1 MNTMNGTT
9 ALPAISVALR
19 AADVAAA
26 AKNRNGLTYKG
37 FGVLSGNATS
47 SMLMDYKAES
57 PEAYWRLI
65 RTLFGGPRPIMNT
78 VKVEMGNDRNN
89 STGPNPCTMRDCDE
103 YPAVE
108 RDPGFQLAADAR
120 TVQPSVRLSILRW
133 MAPTWVHDNDDVY
146 HWYKNTILAVY
157 RKYGIMVDSV
167 NPDVNERTA
176 DLEWVAEFKR
186 RILTDDTGFEV
197 LGTGSADGNRSD
209 AAVAENGTASA
220 EVIDAAEVVRIEA
233 GGGRAAT
240 ATDAGWSSDEEREL
254 FRRIKV
260 ITSDEEVTGTFAGEV
275 IADPRY
281 LNAMDV
287 ASYHYSVEDDP
298 EGNFTRLADEFDK
311 EVWNSE
317 AQAVFSNSADRPNN
331 TNGDGLTDA
340 ERDALPADARGT
352 GAFGAAA
359 STGLG
364 GQNGPLEMANTL
376 IKGFVE
382 SRRTHAI
389 YQPAI
394 GACHEHME
402 YASKELVS
410 ARDPWSGW
418 MYYDAGCAIL
428 EHFAKFANLG
438 WEPAPSDEGAVGKAD
453 WGRDQDKDARIWRA
467 IPAASGCEVGGNNP
481 VNGARRG
488 ENSYLT
494 LAAPDGSD
502 FSTIVVNDSAFVR
515 IVRITVDSSLT
526 AAGKLVEIWET
537 RAAEPGER
545 YDTAYR
551 RCIGSV
557 EGDRTPEGI
566 TIYEFDMRP
575 WSIITVT
582 TLADI
587 EPYAIPSA
595 AEGSRAVLD
604 ENPTASILHADAFD
618 DPARGARYTTD
629 SNGAFEIVPDPERGA
644 VLRQQIDWTH
654 AGNAWIEGD
663 PRTTIGDMRWTNY
676 RVSVDVRF
684 EPYPGRAPYVLL
696 GARDMGG
703 NKFTTDICGYDF
715 KLRADGVWLL
725 RRYGD
730 EKRRGHLE
738 DLRRRAA
745 EAGTTPFQPGA
756 GDWFTLA
763 LQVAGPVVT
772 VWLNGA
778 KVTEWT
784 DDRPQSAGRI
794 DLGTSFDHVRFSNL
808 KVERVPGLSP
818 YYSALIDDMH
828 MVSWDDSRTPVLE
841 YGGDWRHLNGQGM
854 FTYMRSISRTNQI
867 GATLSHTFDGTGLD
881 VFGPSDGS
889 VWLDVY
895 VDGSLVKPGVQ
906 TQVNEGSLRTQ
917 LRVEGLEPGRHTV
930 TLRLANHATWSVDAI
945 GALA

>member
-1 MNTMNGTT
+1 MNTMNGTA
-9 ALPAISVALR
+9 ALPTISVALC

-47 SMLMDYKAES
+47 SMLMDYKAEN

-89 STGPNPCTMRDCDE
+89 STGPNPCTMRDRDE

-120 TVQPSVRLSILRW
+120 TVQPDVRLSILRW

-146 HWYKNTILAVY
+146 RWYKNTILAVY
-157 RKYGIMVDSV
+157 RRYGIMVDSV

-197 LGTGSADGNRSD
+197 SGSDLDSNE
-209 AAVAENGTASA
+209 VA
-220 EVIDAAEVVRIEA
+220 RIEA

-240 ATDAGWSSDEEREL
+240 AADAGWSSDEEREL

-275 IADPRY
+275 IAEPRY
-281 LNAMDV
+281 LAAMDV

-331 TNGDGLTDA
+331 TNGDGLTDV
-340 ERDALPADARGT
+340 ERDALPADARET
-352 GAFGAAA
+352 SAFGAAA

-428 EHFAKFANLG
+428 EHFAKFAHLG
-438 WEPAPSDEGAVGKAD
+438 WEPSASH
-453 WGRDQDKDARIWRA
+453 IWRA

-481 VNGARRG
+481 VNGARHG

-494 LAAPDGSD
+494 LAAPDGAD
-502 FSTIVVNDSAFVR
+502 FSTIAVNDSAFVR
-515 IVRITVDSSLT
+515 TVRIAVDSSLI
-526 AAGKLVEIWET
+526 AAGKLAEIWET

-557 EGDRTPEGI
+557 EGTPAPEGA

-575 WSIITVT
+575 WSMVTVT
-582 TLADI
+582 TLTDV

-604 ENPTASILHADAFD
+604 ENPATGILHADAFD
-618 DPARGARYTTD
+618 DPARGPRYTTD
-629 SNGAFEIVPDPERGA
+629 SNGAFEIVPDSERGA
-644 VLRQQIDWTH
+644 ALRQQIDWNR

-663 PRTTIGDMRWTNY
+663 PRTTIGDMRWANY

-745 EAGTTPFQPGA
+745 EAGTTPFQAGA

-763 LQVAGPVVT
+763 LQVAGPVVS

-808 KVERVPGLSP
+808 KVERVESFSP

-828 MVSWDDSRTPVLE
+828 MVGWDDSRTSVLE
-841 YGGDWRHLNGQGM
+841 YAGDWRHLNGQGM

-867 GATLSHTFDGTGLD
+867 GATLTHTFDGTGLD

-895 VDGSLVKPGVQ
+895 VDGSLVKPGVRTQ
-906 TQVNEGSLRTQ
+906 TNEGSLRTQ

-930 TLRLANHATWSVDAI
+930 TLRLANHATWSVDAV
-945 GALA
+945 GVLA